1 MKEQHVIETL
11 IGKKQQISL
20 ATQLVK
26 MILKIDDIRTQG
38 ERSWC
43 VTYCVTRTHYGTLW
57 CNARTVWLNHK
68 FNLSQDWC
76 FVGLKFFLRIMTE
89 VTFNMVFFSQIKKKA
104 DRELALFS
112 QLEFF
117 SSRFSWSFH
126 MRLRSEDRIAL
137 KTTILGQKGH
147 FLSRDHK
154 FTFDSLEEVEIVQR
168 QWVKIL
174 YQTVRKRCL
183 LYCLTRLG
191 RRCRGVHHNYV
202 IIKAKMMLSCRLWV
216 LCVT

>member
-1 MKEQHVIETL
+1 MFRGPE
-11 IGKKQQISL
+11 
-20 ATQLVK
+20 
-26 MILKIDDIRTQG
+26 
-38 ERSWC
+38 
-43 VTYCVTRTHYGTLW
+43 
-57 CNARTVWLNHK
+57 
-68 FNLSQDWC
+68 
-76 FVGLKFFLRIMTE
+76 
-89 VTFNMVFFSQIKKKA
+89 VFFENYDWSNLQHGFLFPDKKKA

-191 RRCRGVHHNYV
+191 RRCRRVHHNYV
-202 IIKAKMMLSCRLWV
+202 IIKAKNDVILSAV
-216 LCVT
+216 GPLCNLKSHQKLEREFSTSTV

>member
-1 MKEQHVIETL
+1 MFRGPEVFVENYDWSNLQH
-11 IGKKQQISL
+11 G
-20 ATQLVK
+20 
-26 MILKIDDIRTQG
+26 
-38 ERSWC
+38 
-43 VTYCVTRTHYGTLW
+43 
-57 CNARTVWLNHK
+57 
-68 FNLSQDWC
+68 
-76 FVGLKFFLRIMTE
+76 FL
-89 VTFNMVFFSQIKKKA
+89 FPDKKKA
-104 DRELALFS
+104 DRELALSS

-202 IIKAKMMLSCRLWV
+202 IIKAKMILSCRLWV